1 MCFLDAKELF
11 VLYGIYIKANLGFLQ
26 KSSKDHILVEKRQ
39 KSKKGQI
46 KFLNGNYNV
55 DHEKKNKFLS
65 VHLRHP
71 PFQMDPRASKTPVC
85 PVASVET
92 FIS

>member
-11 VLYGIYIKANLGFLQ
+11 VLYGKYIKANLGFLK

-71 PFQMDPRASKTPVC
+71 PFSNGPKSLKDP
-85 PVASVET
+85 SVPRGL
-92 FIS
+92 S